1 MRDGI
6 AADVRAMVAGLDK
19 SDLWVKRSPLSR
31 TGYTNVIK
39 VKGGKYQARLQVK
52 GDGRGG
58 VRKRKQY
65 SLPGVFDTALE
76 AAYYLAWVVKHGTEN
91 WENGIPPKQQP
102 DRKPRSKKP
111 VEPVEPITVP
121 PAQPAAIPMPM
132 AMSVAIPI
140 QVPML
145 HAPFAPISPYPMQQL
160 GYTPPFRSAM

>member
-19 SDLWVKRSPLSR
+19 SDLWVQRSPLSR

-91 WENGIPPKQQP
+91 WENGIPAHCLASTAHVPVAAH
-102 DRKPRSKKP
+102 DSKK
-111 VEPVEPITVP
+111 
-121 PAQPAAIPMPM
+121 AAM
-132 AMSVAIPI
+132 A
-140 QVPML
+140 
-145 HAPFAPISPYPMQQL
+145 
-160 GYTPPFRSAM
+160 RSCTGMTKHP